1 MTGKRWRTYA
11 SLGTFAK
18 ARTVAKTSPIEF
30 IRQVQAETRK
40 VVWPSRRQ
48 TAMTALMVVIM
59 TTVLAVFFLGID
71 TVFDQIV
78 KTLLSLAK

>member
-1 MTGKRWRTYA
+1 M
-11 SLGTFAK
+11 
-18 ARTVAKTSPIEF
+18 AKTSPIEF